1 MSEDLATISEQDR
14 PARILIVD
22 DVADNRTILGRRF
35 QRRGYEI
42 AEADSGKGALE
53 MIGREEFDVVL
64 LDVMMPDMNGL
75 EVLRRIREKHTDV
88 QLPVIMVTGKT
99 ESSDIVEALT
109 AGANDYI
116 TKPVDFAV
124 ALARVSTQVRSRQAE
139 EHVRRA
145 NEALSRANEDLER
158 RIAERTEQLRIA
170 LAEAQA
176 ANKSKDEFLVI
187 VSHELRTPLNGMIG
201 MGQML
206 ARTELNEQQRK
217 MVGIVNASADQLH
230 SVVADLLDTLDL
242 TAGGLKLTPQQAPLG
257 ALVEEEAAVAAE
269 KAKAK
274 GLAFKVDVAKDA
286 AGARRGRPAAS
297 APGAGQGARQRREV
311 HRSGGGGAPRRPLR
325 RRRGLRGARH
335 RRRLR
340 RRDRQ
345 AHVQTLRAGRRLA
358 DPKVRGRGPGP
369 GDLQRPRRPDGGPDQ
384 RRRRARQG
392 RHLPRRAPADREGRS
407 GVGGRREAPGD
418 PRPGSSSRPPQQACA
433 GGRPALKIR
442 HGASG

>member
-1 MSEDLATISEQDR
+1 MAEESHARIADEEP

-22 DVADNRTILGRRF
+22 DIADNRTILGRRF

-42 AEADSGKGALE
+42 AEADSGRGALE
-53 MIGREEFDVVL
+53 MIARETFDVVL

-99 ESSDIVEALT
+99 ESQDIVEALT

-145 NEALSRANEDLER
+145 NEALSRANEELER
-158 RIAERTEQLRIA
+158 RIAERTEQLRDA

-206 ARTELNEQQRK
+206 ARTELSDQQRK

-230 SVVADLLDTLDL
+230 GVVADLLDTLDL
-242 TAGGLKLTPQQAPLG
+242 TAGGLKLSPETAPLDRI
-257 ALVEEEAAVAAE
+257 VEEAAAAAAA
-269 KAKAK
+269 KASAK
-274 GLAFKVDVAKDA
+274 GLAFSADIGKDA
-286 AGARRGRPAAS
+286 AAPIECDPQRLRQVLGKLLDNAVKFTEAGEVSLRVARAADALTFEIRDTGVGFDEETARRMFKPFEQADGS
-297 APGAGQGARQRREV
+297 LTRRF
-311 HRSGGGGAPRRPLR
+311 GGVGLGLAIC
-325 RRRGLRGARH
+325 RGLVELMGGTITAESR
-335 RRRLR
+335 
-340 RRDRQ
+340 
-345 AHVQTLRAGRRLA
+345 
-358 DPKVRGRGPGP
+358 P
-369 GDLQRPRRPDGGPDQ
+369 GDGSVFRVE
-384 RRRRARQG
+384 
-392 RHLPRRAPADREGRS
+392 LPLKA
-407 GVGGRREAPGD
+407 
-418 PRPGSSSRPPQQACA
+418 QAA
-433 GGRPALKIR
+433 A
-442 HGASG
+442 A